1 MAESNTFNS
10 DKRLSWIDYSRGIG
24 IILVVYGHVVRGLK
38 DPGILSLDHTFWGYS
53 DTFVYSFHMRLF
65 FVLSGYFFLRSF
77 KKEPSDFI
85 LKKVQTLIYPFVIWS
100 VLQTIVEVLLSKYT
114 NGKVAPIQIL
124 ECIIIPR
131 AQFWFL
137 YTLFFINVLSFI
149 FYKISIKYGLY
160 ISTIIWLACFI
171 FQPQLGPFNTTFN
184 YLLFFNI
191 GIVFSQLDKSFLLF
205 LKNYIFCAL
214 TIIAFCVVE
223 YIFLFSN
230 TKPISLYRAVILPF
244 LGSLAVMQVAAMAV
258 RKNILNFFVYLG
270 KESLPIYLAHVLV
283 ASGIRIVLF
292 KILKIH
298 NPIIH
303 VLLGTI
309 AGIIVP
315 LILYSF
321 VMKRR
326 YLSMLFSYPKKH
338 KLLKNNVPS

>member
-1 MAESNTFNS
+1 M
-10 DKRLSWIDYSRGIG
+10 
-24 IILVVYGHVVRGLK
+24 
-38 DPGILSLDHTFWGYS
+38 
-53 DTFVYSFHMRLF
+53 
-65 FVLSGYFFLRSF
+65 
-77 KKEPSDFI
+77 
-85 LKKVQTLIYPFVIWS
+85 
-100 VLQTIVEVLLSKYT
+100 
-114 NGKVAPIQIL
+114 
-124 ECIIIPR
+124 
-131 AQFWFL
+131 
-137 YTLFFINVLSFI
+137 
-149 FYKISIKYGLY
+149 
-160 ISTIIWLACFI
+160 
-171 FQPQLGPFNTTFN
+171 
-184 YLLFFNI
+184 
-191 GIVFSQLDKSFLLF
+191 
-205 LKNYIFCAL
+205 
-214 TIIAFCVVE
+214 
-223 YIFLFSN
+223 
-230 TKPISLYRAVILPF
+230 LPF